1 MAQSFVFF
9 IIIGALR
16 WDNVGSFFC
25 WIDVNNGYKVYA
37 YFSYMKFFAGLI
49 WDKWDQFFL
58 KKTSWDF
65 ITFLL
70 GLVGLIDFVNL
81 YRGLVTWF
89 AWHDNHV
96 SRGRSPCVF
105 DERSLVLWRSLFIN
119 LVAFECYWNGAS
131 WLQIKFWLQTW
142 IYKWISY
149 YDQCPLF
156 TIRNTFSMNGNN

>member
-16 WDNVGSFFC
+16 WDNVGSFFVELTLIMVIKFMRIFHI
-25 WIDVNNGYKVYA
+25 WNFLLASFEINGT
-37 YFSYMKFFAGLI
+37 S
-49 WDKWDQFFL
+49 FFL

-65 ITFLL
+65 ITFLF

-131 WLQIKFWLQTW
+131 WLQVKFWLQTW